1 MIKFTFKI
9 GYSQIE
15 LGGKDSCNGFHFSSF
30 FHILSR
36 NPLKQRNIHTHML
49 CSHNMLNWVNDS
61 KACALW
67 DIRRVKV
74 TLLDCMKGICVIPIG

>member
-15 LGGKDSCNGFHFSSF
+15 QLSLPKHGGKDYGNDFHFSLF
-30 FHILSR
+30 FLILLR

-49 CSHNMLNWVNDS
+49 CSHNMLNWVNESND
-61 KACALW
+61 CALW
-67 DIRRVKV
+67 DIHRVKNY
-74 TLLDCMKGICVIPIG
+74 PA